1 MSRKAQSMADSI
13 TQPDTNDTQ
22 EPGGLITRLD
32 EQLAQN
38 TPQVAATGNSMP
50 AAKIIWT
57 PRFIV
62 IFSLFLVIG
71 LSADSLLTQGWAN
84 HYYPSA
90 WVTLGHL
97 VLAFGFLVAIIAI
110 TRSWW
115 VRLGSIFG
123 CFWVIFIGINTLLSF
138 YTLDPASPL
147 PAYLNAAI
155 CSALLGCYICLS
167 SARTPLTAWD
177 TWFFRMVLIAGI
189 CTITLVYFITPA
201 ASRSL
206 SALESDI
213 AALGLILCV
222 LVWWLR
228 PSCWKI
234 QPCPTLLFGLTPA
247 FILLLSI
254 PGIWNG
260 ESNFY
265 VGQLSLLCFL
275 LGTIR
280 LLKCE
285 IRN

>member
-1 MSRKAQSMADSI
+1 MADSI
-13 TQPDTNDTQ
+13 TQPETNHTH
-22 EPGGLITRLD
+22 EPGELITRPD
-32 EQLAQN
+32 EQPALPAQN
-38 TPQVAATGNSMP
+38 TPEVAATGNSTP
-50 AAKIIWT
+50 PTNVIWT

-62 IFSLFLVIG
+62 IFFLFLVIG
-71 LSADSLLTQGWAN
+71 LSADSLFTQGWEN

-90 WVTLGHL
+90 WILLGQL
-97 VLAFGFLVAIIAI
+97 VLVFALLVAIIVV

-115 VRLGSIFG
+115 VRLGGIFG
-123 CFWVIFIGINTLLSF
+123 CLWVIFLGINTLLSF

-147 PAYLNAAI
+147 PAYSNAAI

-167 SARTPLTAWD
+167 TARTLLTAWD
-177 TWFFRMVLIAGI
+177 TWFFRVVLIVGI
-189 CTITLVYFITPA
+189 SAIALVYFITPA

-206 SALESDI
+206 SALASDI
-213 AALGLILCV
+213 AALALILCV

-228 PSCWKI
+228 PSCWKM

-247 FILLLSI
+247 FTLLLSI
-254 PGIWNG
+254 PGMWNAATDLYFG
-260 ESNFY
+260 L
-265 VGQLSLLCFL
+265 LSLLCFL